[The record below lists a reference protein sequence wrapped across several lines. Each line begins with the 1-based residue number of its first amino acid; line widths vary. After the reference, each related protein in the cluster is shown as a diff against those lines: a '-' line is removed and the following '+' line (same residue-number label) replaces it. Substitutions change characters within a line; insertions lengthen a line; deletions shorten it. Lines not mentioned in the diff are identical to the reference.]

1 MLLTIE
7 SELPELV
14 FYSICMRAFFL
25 ALAKP
30 FDPRALPSAALS
42 KHISADLTSR
52 AQNSAQKQENGLERG
67 CATKAPLSMG
77 ASSYSPIE

>member
-1 MLLTIE
+1 MLPIQ
-7 SELPELV
+7 SELTELG
-14 FYSICMRAFFL
+14 YYLTCLRAFC
-25 ALAKP
+25 AVLAKP